1 MFFCSCVFFVNKS
14 INQFPFKKGKIVL
27 QQMFQRCSKSCS
39 MMDQFVWSMAFNAVF
54 NYLYLGFVML
64 LFVCFDLHSVFFDE
78 MGNGNQIAL

>member
-1 MFFCSCVFFVNKS
+1 
-14 INQFPFKKGKIVL
+14 
-27 QQMFQRCSKSCS
+27 
-39 MMDQFVWSMAFNAVF
+39 MDQFVWSMAFNAVF

>member
-39 MMDQFVWSMAFNAVF
+39 MMDQFVLVNGVQCRFQLPVLRFCNV
-54 NYLYLGFVML
+54 VC
-64 LFVCFDLHSVFFDE
+64 LF
-78 MGNGNQIAL
+78 